1 VAAAHNRNTAHP
13 EAGTGSSRLGT
24 GHHALIAQPHTD
36 AEGPIAA
43 AEEVA
48 ARMRSAQYPLGQP
61 GAPLDGRSAF
71 FTGMSAAAGVA
82 VTAGLVVMIITVRGI
97 LVLIGLALYL
107 AIGLEPA
114 VSVLARRWLPR
125 WAAVLTVIVTVLAV
139 IGGFLAAAIPPL
151 VKEAAPFVTQAPAI
165 VARWQS
171 HQSVF
176 GGLTVRFHLQQHVQ
190 QILSADMS
198 GVFSGL
204 LGAGQVVVNALTSTG
219 IVAVLIVYF
228 IADLP
233 RIRTTLYRL
242 VPNSHRPRAILLGDE
257 IFSKV
262 GGYVLGNL
270 LTSLI
275 AGTLTTTFLAIARV
289 PYPLLLGI
297 FVAIVDLLPVIG
309 SAIAG
314 VVVCLVALSVSL
326 PVCLA
331 TIGFFLVYRT
341 AEDYLI
347 VPRIIGQAV
356 QVPAVVTVVA
366 ALLGGALQGI
376 VGALVAIPAAA
387 ALLLLTQEVLFP
399 RLDRA

>member
-1 VAAAHNRNTAHP
+1 V
-13 EAGTGSSRLGT
+13 
-24 GHHALIAQPHTD
+24 GHHALIAQPHTT
-36 AEGPIAA
+36 AEGPIAD
-43 AEEVA
+43 AEVVA
-48 ARMRSAQYPLGQP
+48 AGIRSKEYPLGQP
-61 GAPLDGRSAF
+61 GPPLDGSSAF
-71 FTGMSAAAGVA
+71 LRGMSAAAGIA
-82 VTAGLVVMIITVRGI
+82 VTAGLVVMIITVRGV
-97 LVLIGLALYL
+97 LVLIGLALFL

-125 WAAVLTVIVTVLAV
+125 WAAVVFVVVLVLAV
-139 IGGFLAAAIPPL
+139 VGGFLAAGIPPL
-151 VKEAAPFVTQAPAI
+151 AREAGQFVTQAPTI
-165 VARWQS
+165 LARLQS
-171 HQSVF
+171 HESVLGQF
-176 GGLTVRFHLQQHVQ
+176 STRFHLQERLQ
-190 QILSADMS
+190 QTLSGDVS
-198 GVFSGL
+198 GLFNGL
-204 LGAGQVVVNALTSTG
+204 LGAGQVVLSALSSTG

-228 IADLP
+228 IVDLP
-233 RIRTTLYRL
+233 RIRATLYRL
-242 VPNSHRPRAILLGDE
+242 VPNSRRPRAILLGDE
-257 IFSKV
+257 IFAKV

-275 AGTLTTTFLAIARV
+275 AGTLTTIFLAIARV

-331 TIGFFLVYRT
+331 TVGFFIVYRL

-399 RLDRA
+399 RLDRT

>member
-1 VAAAHNRNTAHP
+1 MAAAHDRNTAHP
-13 EAGTGSSRLGT
+13 PAVTGSAQLRM
-24 GHHALIAQPHTD
+24 GHHALIAQPHSE

-43 AEEVA
+43 AEAVA
-48 ARMRSAQYPLGQP
+48 AGMRSQQYPLGQP
-61 GAPLDGRSAF
+61 GTPLDGSSAF
-71 FTGMSAAAGVA
+71 LTGMSAAAGVA

-97 LVLIGLALYL
+97 LVLIGLALFL
-107 AIGLEPA
+107 ALGLEPA

-125 WAAVLTVIVTVLAV
+125 WAAVVAVIVLVLAV
-139 IGGFLAAAIPPL
+139 MGGFLAAAIPPL
-151 VKEAAPFVTQAPAI
+151 ARQASQFVTQAPAI
-165 VARWQS
+165 LARWQT
-171 HQSVF
+171 HQSAL
-176 GGLTVRFHLQQHVQ
+176 GQLINRLHLQQRLQ
-190 QILSADMS
+190 QTLSGDLSA
-198 GVFSGL
+198 VFSGL
-204 LGAGQVVVNALTSTG
+204 LGAGQVVLTALSSTG

-228 IADLP
+228 VADLP
-233 RIRTTLYRL
+233 RIRATLYRL
-242 VPNSHRPRAILLGDE
+242 VPNSRRPRAILLGDE
-257 IFSKV
+257 IFAKV

-275 AGTLTTTFLAIARV
+275 AGTLTTTFLAIAGV

-331 TIGFFLVYRT
+331 TIGFFIVYRL
-341 AEDYLI
+341 AESYLI
-347 VPRIIGQAV
+347 VPRIIGQSV

-399 RLDRA
+399 RLDRT

>member
-1 VAAAHNRNTAHP
+1 VAAAHDRNTAHP
-13 EAGTGSSRLGT
+13 RAVTGSAPLRT
-24 GHHALIAQPHTD
+24 GHHALIAQPHTE

-43 AEEVA
+43 AEAVA
-48 ARMRSAQYPLGQP
+48 AGMRSQQYPLGQP
-61 GAPLDGRSAF
+61 GTPLDGSSAF
-71 FTGMSAAAGVA
+71 LTGMSAAAGVA

-97 LVLIGLALYL
+97 LVLIGLALFL
-107 AIGLEPA
+107 ALGLEPA

-125 WAAVLTVIVTVLAV
+125 WAAVVAVIMLVLAV
-139 IGGFLAAAIPPL
+139 IEGFLAAAIPPL
-151 VKEAAPFVTQAPAI
+151 ARQASQFVTQAPAI
-165 VARWQS
+165 LPRLQT
-171 HQSVF
+171 HQSAL
-176 GGLTVRFHLQQHVQ
+176 GQLINRLHLQQRLQ
-190 QILSADMS
+190 QTLSGDLS

-204 LGAGQVVVNALTSTG
+204 LGAGQVVLTALSSTG

-228 IADLP
+228 VADLP
-233 RIRTTLYRL
+233 RIRATLYRL
-242 VPNSHRPRAILLGDE
+242 VPNSRRPRAILLGDE
-257 IFSKV
+257 IFAKV

-275 AGTLTTTFLAIARV
+275 AGTLTTTFLAIAGV

-326 PVCLA
+326 PACLA
-331 TIGFFLVYRT
+331 TIGFFIVYRL
-341 AEDYLI
+341 AESYLI
-347 VPRIIGQAV
+347 VPRIIGQSV

-399 RLDRA
+399 RLDRT

>member
-1 VAAAHNRNTAHP
+1 
-13 EAGTGSSRLGT
+13 
-24 GHHALIAQPHTD
+24 
-36 AEGPIAA
+36 
-43 AEEVA
+43 
-48 ARMRSAQYPLGQP
+48 
-61 GAPLDGRSAF
+61 
-71 FTGMSAAAGVA
+71 MSAAGGVA
-82 VTAGLVVMIITVRGI
+82 VTAGLVAMIITVRGI
-97 LVLIGLALYL
+97 LVLIGLALFL

-125 WAAVLTVIVTVLAV
+125 WAAVVTVIMLVLAV
-139 IGGFLAAAIPPL
+139 IGGFVAAAIPPL
-151 VKEAAPFVTQAPAI
+151 ARQAGQFVAQAPAML
-165 VARWQS
+165 ARLHT
-171 HQSVF
+171 HQSIV
-176 GGLTVRFHLQQHVQ
+176 GQLTDRLHLQQRLQ
-190 QILSADMS
+190 QTLSGDVS
-198 GVFSGL
+198 GLFSGL
-204 LGAGQVVVNALTSTG
+204 LGAGQVVFNALSSTG
-219 IVAVLIVYF
+219 IVVVLIVYF

-233 RIRTTLYRL
+233 RIRATLYRL
-242 VPNSHRPRAILLGDE
+242 VPNSRRPRAILLGDE
-257 IFSKV
+257 IFAKV

-275 AGTLTTTFLAIARV
+275 AGTCTTIFLAIAGV

-314 VVVCLVALSVSL
+314 VGVCLVALSVSL

-331 TIGFFLVYRT
+331 TIGFFIVYRL

-387 ALLLLTQEVLFP
+387 ALLLLTQEVLFS

>member
-1 VAAAHNRNTAHP
+1 
-13 EAGTGSSRLGT
+13 
-24 GHHALIAQPHTD
+24 
-36 AEGPIAA
+36 
-43 AEEVA
+43 
-48 ARMRSAQYPLGQP
+48 
-61 GAPLDGRSAF
+61 
-71 FTGMSAAAGVA
+71 MSAAAGVA
-82 VTAGLVVMIITVRGI
+82 VTAGLVVAIITVRGI
-97 LVLIGLALYL
+97 LVLIGLALFL

-125 WAAVLTVIVTVLAV
+125 WAAVVTVLTVVLAV
-139 IGGFLAAAIPPL
+139 VGGFVAAAIPPL
-151 VKEAAPFVTQAPAI
+151 VRQASQFVTQAPAI
-165 VARWQS
+165 LNRLQS
-171 HQSVF
+171 HQSVL
-176 GGLTVRFHLQQHVQ
+176 GQLNDRLHLQQRLQHT
-190 QILSADMS
+190 LSAETS
-198 GVFSGL
+198 GLFSGL
-204 LGAGQVVVNALTSTG
+204 LGAGQVVLNAVSSIG

-228 IADLP
+228 LADLP
-233 RIRTTLYRL
+233 RIRATFYRL
-242 VPNSHRPRAILLGDE
+242 VPNSRRPRAILLGDE
-257 IFSKV
+257 ILAKV

-275 AGTLTTTFLAIARV
+275 AGTLTTTFLAIAKV

-314 VVVCLVALSVSL
+314 VVVCLVALSVSV

-331 TIGFFLVYRT
+331 TIGFFVVYRT
-341 AEDYLI
+341 AESYLI

-356 QVPAVVTVVA
+356 QVPAVLTVVA

-399 RLDRA
+399 RLDRT